1 VIGNQVQLMFPT
13 AATVVQH
20 LKSGRL
26 RGLAVTSASPS
37 PPVPGM
43 PTMASAGLPGYES
56 ISMLGVLAPAKTPA
70 DIVRRLNAAVF
81 DALKNAELRDAYTRQ
96 GNDIT
101 PGTPEAFAA
110 LIRSDTAKWARV
122 IKSSGVKLD
131 AP

>member
-1 VIGNQVQLMFPT
+1 MTIRQVGAGTSFASECVQGGYWFSEFKAGEVWVKAGTPT
-13 AATVVQH
+13 AVQGQGAAD
-20 LKSGRL
+20 S
-26 RGLAVTSASPS
+26 T
-37 PPVPGM
+37 
-43 PTMASAGLPGYES
+43 ES
-56 ISMLGVLAPAKTPA
+56 
-70 DIVRRLNAAVF
+70 IVRRLNAAVF